1 MQRSVFTTMETLVPR
16 AMDGGLK
23 NSDVYL
29 QVFGEKGF
37 ARKVGEREREG

>member
-1 MQRSVFTTMETLVPR
+1 METLVPR

-23 NSDVYL
+23 NSDVFL

-37 ARKVGEREREG
+37 ARKVGGERERVRGRIGLR

>member
-1 MQRSVFTTMETLVPR
+1 MPR

-37 ARKVGEREREG
+37 ARKVGEGREGERQNWITVTYAE